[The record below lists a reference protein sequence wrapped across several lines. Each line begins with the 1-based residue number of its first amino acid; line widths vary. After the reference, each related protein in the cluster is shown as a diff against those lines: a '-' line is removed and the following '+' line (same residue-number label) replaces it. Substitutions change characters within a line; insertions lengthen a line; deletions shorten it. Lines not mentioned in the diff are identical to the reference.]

1 MLENEVRRLLTTP
14 VNVPFYRTRASAAQY
29 PRCDPVRLLHTTT
42 RQPGSC
48 YRNRCSLT
56 RFRQASI
63 IFTQYHDV
71 FSNTPLVEVS
81 QVINATLTGWSTTTF
96 ATVYSDSILTTLI
109 NRALFV
115 QPILPGLPS
124 ITHTDGTSRMTL
136 SIGPDESCTRRPSTN
151 VIRWML
157 LLRRLPPLVRRCFS
171 TFGAWLFRGGTS
183 HRSLVAV
190 QPERVAVSEAYVSPY
205 RMQFRDHI
213 MAPMEDLP
221 VRQLATA
228 VRTIATITPGGAN
241 TLFSY

>member
-1 MLENEVRRLLTTP
+1 M
-14 VNVPFYRTRASAAQY
+14 
-29 PRCDPVRLLHTTT
+29 
-42 RQPGSC
+42 
-48 YRNRCSLT
+48 
-56 RFRQASI
+56 
-63 IFTQYHDV
+63 
-71 FSNTPLVEVS
+71 
-81 QVINATLTGWSTTTF
+81 INATLDGVEYDYV

-136 SIGPDESCTRRPSTN
+136 SIGPDEVVHATSVYKCDPMDAAAAAAAAARPKVFLDVRSMAFPRRN
-151 VIRWML
+151 K
-157 LLRRLPPLVRRCFS
+157 PPKPRCR
-171 TFGAWLFRGGTS
+171 AARTS
-183 HRSLVAV
+183 
-190 QPERVAVSEAYVSPY
+190 AVSEAYVSPY
-205 RMQFRDHI
+205 LMQFRDHI